1 MALSEIAAI
10 AAFIAAAVLIS
21 RIAFGAAGGGAAGYN
36 ALAGIVGKTIWAI
49 MGLFLIIGGV
59 SGDGISALAVFGV
72 FLLTLALF
80 LGRGHAAV
88 LREEDIR
95 AKIGGD

>member
-1 MALSEIAAI
+1 MGLSELVAI
-10 AAFIAAAVLIS
+10 AALVAGAVLVS
-21 RIAFGAAGGGAAGYN
+21 RIAFGAAGGGAAAYN
-36 ALAGIVGKTIWAI
+36 ALAGVVGKTIWAV

-72 FLLTLALF
+72 VLLTLALF
-80 LGRGHAAV
+80 LARGHASV

-95 AKIGGD
+95 AKIGGN